1 MIQEFKIATT
11 DDLKEGEMKQISAGD
26 TEILLANVK
35 GEYHALTAHC
45 THYGAPLA
53 DGALCGDRL
62 ICPWHHACFDIKTG
76 DLLDPPALDALH
88 HFELRIDGK
97 NIILLLPEN
106 VSDRRIPSMVKP
118 QSDVDSRKFVILGG
132 GAAGYAAAQTLREDG
147 FKGRIIMITQ
157 ENRVPYDRPNL
168 SKDYLQGNAQPEWM
182 PLRTDSF
189 FEENGIEVQMGKVVE
204 KVDHENKTIHFDNDE
219 SIGYDSLLVAS
230 GGKPRKLQLPNADLK
245 NIFVLRS
252 FAQADQIINA
262 AENAKRAVVI
272 GASFIGME
280 TAASLTQR
288 GLSVTV
294 IAPDKVPFEK
304 VLGSEIGEFFRHLHE
319 KNGVKF
325 LLGASV
331 SSFEGNGKVSSV
343 LLENGDR
350 IETDLVIVGIGVSPV
365 TAFLDGIKKEKDGG
379 IVVDEHLCI
388 TKDLYAAGDIAHT
401 PSAQTGELVRIE
413 HWRYALQ
420 QGRIAAHNMAG
431 KKTRFDSVPFFWT
444 QQFGVSLRYV
454 GHAKGWDKIIYDGNV
469 SEGKFIAY
477 YVKDGKIKAAAGIKR
492 DYEMDLVNELMRLNK
507 LPEVEKLTSEGVEAT
522 FQSFEKV

>member
-1 MIQEFKIATT
+1 MIQEFTIATT
-11 DDLKEGEMKQISAGD
+11 DDLKEGEMKQISAGGI
-26 TEILLANVK
+26 EVLLANVK
-35 GEYHALTAHC
+35 GEYHAVTAHC
-45 THYGAPLA
+45 THYGAPLV

-62 ICPWHHACFDIKTG
+62 ICPWHHASFNIKTG
-76 DLLDPPALDALH
+76 DLLDPPALDALQ

-97 NIILLLPEN
+97 NIILLLPES
-106 VSDRRIPSMVKP
+106 VSDRRIPPMVKP
-118 QSDVDSRKFVILGG
+118 QPEVDNRIFAILGG

-147 FKGRIIMITQ
+147 FKGRIVMITQ
-157 ENRVPYDRPNL
+157 ENRFPYDRPNL

-189 FEENGIEVQMGKVVE
+189 FQENGIEVLMEKVVQN
-204 KVDHENKTIHFDNDE
+204 VDHENKTIRFDNGE
-219 SIGYDSLLVAS
+219 RISYDSLLIAS
-230 GGKPRKLQLPNADLK
+230 GGKPRKLQIPNADLK

-252 FAQADQIINA
+252 FYQADEIIKA
-262 AENAKRAVVI
+262 AEHAKRAVVI

-319 KNGVKF
+319 KNNVKF
-325 LLGASV
+325 RLGANV
-331 SSFEGNGKVSSV
+331 SAFEGNSKVSAV

-350 IETDLVIVGIGVSPV
+350 IEADLVLVGIGVSPA
-365 TAFLDGIKKEKDGG
+365 TGFLDGIKKEKDGG

-388 TKDLYAAGDIAHT
+388 ANDLYAAGDITHT

-444 QQFGVSLRYV
+444 QQFGISLRYV
-454 GHAKGWDKIIYDGNV
+454 GHAKGWDKIMYDGNV
-469 SEGKFIAY
+469 AEGKFVAY
-477 YVKDGKIKAAAGIKR
+477 YIKDGKIKAAAGVKR
-492 DYEMDLVNELMRLNK
+492 DYEMDLLNELMRLNK
-507 LPEVEKLTSEGVEAT
+507 LPEVEKLTAEGMEAA
-522 FQSFEKV
+522 FQSI